1 MFPGKQDV
9 DLGLANDGLN
19 QTLFIYSFSVVVRNG
34 ASPALTADAKV
45 DALHALDADE
55 EEFGPRPFDPDWLL
69 SFVDSSGGETGDGGK
84 ATNSPRSLSLNNGTT
99 ITTTTRTTITATTV
113 TSTSTM
119 PPRYNISSAGD
130 GTCIGTGLE
139 ACPPLSNY
147 FSNEDIQK

>member
-1 MFPGKQDV
+1 MASICSYRLHIF
-9 DLGLANDGLN
+9 L
-19 QTLFIYSFSVVVRNG
+19 LFFHHSSFAYSVVRNG

-55 EEFGPRPFDPDWLL
+55 EDFGPRPFDPDWLL
-69 SFVDSSGGETGDGGK
+69 SFVDSSGGERGDGGK

-119 PPRYNISSAGD
+119 SPRYNISSAGD
-130 GTCIGTGLE
+130 GTCIGTG
-139 ACPPLSNY
+139 Y
-147 FSNEDIQK
+147 VRIY